1 MKLSKPTLLSVL
13 LMVIVVAGAGVFM
26 TIQSQMQ
33 PGFSYT
39 EALYATDVSDPRQLV
54 GITENVFIG
63 RVVSFN
69 ETHYPDGIPESLFTV
84 EVLEN
89 IKGELKGEVT
99 VNQQGGTWPATDDGT
114 AGDLHLVNEDAL
126 LVPGQTYLFA
136 TLPDAE
142 GRWHTLVPVYG
153 DIAIKDDAHR
163 AEVTAV
169 YQDAVQNQIIY
180 DPAIYAQDE

>member
-13 LMVIVVAGAGVFM
+13 LMVIVVALAGVVT

-54 GITENVFIG
+54 GLTENVFIG

-89 IKGELKGEVT
+89 IKGDLKAEVA
-99 VNQQGGTWPATDDGT
+99 VNQQGGVWLANDDDT
-114 AGDLHLVNEDAL
+114 PSQLHLVNEDAL
-126 LVPGQTYLFA
+126 LIPGQTYLFA
-136 TLPDAE
+136 TLPHAE

-163 AEVTAV
+163 AEVTAI
-169 YQDAVQNQIIY
+169 YQNAVQNQILY
-180 DPAIYAQDE
+180 DPSIYAQE